1 MTKRIHLSDRQKKIF
16 WAVFSMALAVF
27 TIWMV
32 YKRSEGLSI
41 KDIIEAASGAN
52 KFWFGLAIIA
62 SALFIWFEGVAICSI
77 LKGAGYKKKPLEGLV
92 YSTSDIYFSAITP
105 SATGGQPASA
115 FFMMRDGIPG
125 GVVTATLI
133 LNLMMY
139 TISIVVLGIGAV
151 IIDPKVF
158 FGFSKVSKILIIC
171 GFTALTVLASIFMLI
186 LRKGDKFFDI
196 LAKFLTFLHK
206 KKIIKKLDKKLEKLN
221 KVKHDYSSCAEII
234 SGRPEI
240 LTKAFLWN
248 YLQRGSQIL
257 VPMLVHLS
265 LGGKALDAL
274 KLFTSQCLIT
284 IGYNFVPV
292 PGAMGIADYL
302 MVDGFSGIMG
312 REAAFRLEMLSRG
325 LTFYIC
331 VSISGV
337 ITLIG
342 YLIRRR
348 TKK

>member
-1 MTKRIHLSDRQKKIF
+1 MAKRIHLNDRQKKIF

-32 YKRSEGLSI
+32 YKSSEGLSVR
-41 KDIIEAASGAN
+41 DILEAAA
-52 KFWFGLAIIA
+52 KADKLWFGLAILA

-77 LKGAGYKKKPLEGLV
+77 LKGAGYKRGPFQGLI

-115 FFMMRDGIPG
+115 YFMMKDGIPG
-125 GVVTATLI
+125 GTVTATLI

-139 TISIVVLGIGAV
+139 TVSIVVLGISA
-151 IIDPKVF
+151 IIIQPTVF
-158 FGFSKVSKILIIC
+158 FGFSPLSKTLIIC
-171 GFTALTVLASIFMLI
+171 GFTALTVLAVIFLLI
-186 LRKGDKFFDI
+186 LKKGDKFFDI
-196 LAKFLTFLHK
+196 LARFLKFLHK
-206 KKIIKKLDKKLEKLN
+206 KRIIKKLDKKLAKLE
-221 KVKHDYSSCAEII
+221 KVKADYASSADII

-248 YLQRGSQIL
+248 YLQRGSQVM

-274 KLFTSQCLIT
+274 RLFTSQCLIT

-302 MVDGFSGIMG
+302 MVDGFSGIMS
-312 REAAFRLEMLSRG
+312 REAAFELEMLSRG

-348 TKK
+348 TRK

>member
-1 MTKRIHLSDRQKKIF
+1 MAKQIHLNDRQKKIF
-16 WAVFSMALAVF
+16 WAFFSMALAVF

-32 YKRSEGLSI
+32 YKRSEGLSV
-41 KDIIEAASGAN
+41 KDIIAAASGAN
-52 KFWFGLAIIA
+52 KIWFGLAILA
-62 SALFIWFEGVAICSI
+62 SAFFIWFEGVAILSI
-77 LKGAGYKKKPLEGLV
+77 LKGAGYKRNQFQGLI

-115 FFMMRDGIPG
+115 YFMMKDGIPG

-139 TISIVVLGIGAV
+139 TISIVVLGICAV
-151 IIDPKVF
+151 IIHPGVF
-158 FGFSKVSKILIIC
+158 FGFSKVSKILIVC

-186 LRKGDKFFDI
+186 LRKGEKFFDI
-196 LAKFLTFLHK
+196 LARFLTFLHK
-206 KKIIKKLDKKLEKLN
+206 KKIIKKLDKKLTKLE
-221 KVKHDYSSCAEII
+221 KVKTDYSSCAEII
-234 SGRPEI
+234 SAKPNI
-240 LTKAFLWN
+240 LLKAFMWN
-248 YLQRGSQIL
+248 YLQRGFQVM
-257 VPMLVHLS
+257 VPMLIHLS
-265 LGGKALDAL
+265 LGGKLADAL

-312 REAAFRLEMLSRG
+312 REAAFELEMLSRG

-331 VSISGV
+331 VSVSGI

-348 TKK
+348 VKK

>member
-1 MTKRIHLSDRQKKIF
+1 MAKRIHLNDRQKKIF

-32 YKRSEGLSI
+32 YKSSEGLSV
-41 KDIIEAASGAN
+41 KDIIAAAARAD
-52 KFWFGLAIIA
+52 KVWFGLAILA
-62 SALFIWFEGVAICSI
+62 SLLFIWFEGVAICSI
-77 LKGAGYKKKPLEGLV
+77 LKGAGYRRKSTQGLI

-115 FFMMRDGIPG
+115 YFMMKDGIPG

-139 TISIVVLGIGAV
+139 TVSIVVLGICA
-151 IIDPKVF
+151 IIIQPKVF
-158 FGFSKVSKILIIC
+158 FGFSTLSKTLIVC
-171 GFTALTVLASIFMLI
+171 GFTALTVLASAFMLI
-186 LRKGDKFFDI
+186 LRKGDKFFDL
-196 LAKFLTFLHK
+196 LAGFLTFLHK
-206 KKIIKKLDKKLEKLN
+206 KKMIKKLDKKLAKLE
-221 KVKHDYSSCAEII
+221 KVKGDYSSSAQII
-234 SGRPEI
+234 SGRPDI

-248 YLQRGSQIL
+248 YLQRGSQVM

-265 LGGKALDAL
+265 LGGEALNAL

-302 MVDGFSGIMG
+302 MVDGFSGIMS
-312 REAAFRLEMLSRG
+312 RDAAFELEMLSRG

-348 TKK
+348 VKK

>member
-1 MTKRIHLSDRQKKIF
+1 MI
-16 WAVFSMALAVF
+16 LAVV
-27 TIWMV
+27 TIILV
-32 YKRSEGLSI
+32 YKSSEGLSI
-41 KDIIEAASGAN
+41 KDIIAAAKGAN
-52 KFWFGLAIIA
+52 KVWFSMAIVS
-62 SALFIWFEGVAICSI
+62 SALFVWFEGVAIRSI
-77 LKGAGYKKKPLEGLV
+77 LKGAGYKRGPFQGLI

-139 TISIVVLGIGAV
+139 TISIVVLGICSI
-151 IIDPKVF
+151 IIDHKVF
-158 FGFSKVSKILIIC
+158 FSFSPMSKTLIIC
-171 GFTALTVLASIFMLI
+171 GFTALTILAGAFMLI

-206 KKIIKKLDKKLEKLN
+206 KKIIRKLDKKLAKLEKI
-221 KVKHDYSSCAEII
+221 KTDYSSCAEII

-240 LTKAFLWN
+240 LTKAFFWN
-248 YLQRGSQIL
+248 YVQRASQVI
-257 VPMLVHLS
+257 VPMLVYI
-265 LGGKALDAL
+265 ALEGEASNAL

-312 REAAFRLEMLSRG
+312 REAAFELEMLSRG

-331 VSISGV
+331 VSLSGV

-348 TKK
+348 VKK

>member
-1 MTKRIHLSDRQKKIF
+1 MAKQIHLNDKQKKIF
-16 WAVFSMALAVF
+16 WAVFSMLLAVL

-32 YKRSEGLSI
+32 YKNSEGISV
-41 KDIIEAASGAN
+41 KDVIAAAAGAE
-52 KFWFGLAIIA
+52 KPIFGCAILAA
-62 SALFIWFEGVAICSI
+62 ALFVWFEGVAICSI
-77 LKGAGYKKKPLEGLV
+77 LKGAGYKRGPFQGLV

-115 FFMMRDGIPG
+115 FFMMKDGIPG

-139 TISIVVLGIGAV
+139 TISIVVLGVCAI
-151 IIDPKVF
+151 IIDPRVF
-158 FGFSKVSKILIIC
+158 FGFSPMSKTLIIA
-171 GFTALTVLASIFMLI
+171 GFSALTVLAVIFLLI
-186 LRKGDKFFDI
+186 LKKGDKFFDI

-206 KKIIKKLDKKLEKLN
+206 KKIIKKLDKKLKKLEKI
-221 KVKHDYSSCAEII
+221 KTDYSSCAEII

-248 YLQRGSQIL
+248 YLQRASQIV
-257 VPMLVHLS
+257 VPMLIHLS
-265 LGGKALDAL
+265 LGGAAGDSL

-302 MVDGFSGIMG
+302 MVDGFSGIMS
-312 REAAFRLEMLSRG
+312 REAAFELEMLSRG

-331 VSISGV
+331 VSLSGV

-348 TKK
+348 KK